1 MKAGGFN
8 QVFGN
13 WFAGQP
19 KYGLF
24 TGGNVSSKSDKL
36 DIELDGTDSVA
47 DSIALHDY
55 QEKIDS
61 LGFIIEFDITMKD
74 GSKVTAQADS
84 RFLPSN
90 SETVSTGLIQC
101 VYEKDGVHAAIDP
114 DDIAS
119 ITATAKALEK

>member
-1 MKAGGFN
+1 MPA
-8 QVFGN
+8 
-13 WFAGQP
+13 
-19 KYGLF
+19 
-24 TGGNVSSKSDKL
+24 
-36 DIELDGTDSVA
+36 LDGTDPVA
-47 DSIALHDY
+47 DGTALHDY
-55 QEKIDS
+55 QEKVDS